1 MANMELLPS
10 RRNSE
15 TIKFNDFPLI
25 FSEDTHSLP
34 QFIASTAKVKDSLI
48 NQGAEILG
56 NVTSSV
62 ISNEVRILEGATVIN
77 SVIMPGVEIGKNAY
91 VNNAIIGPL
100 TVIKDNEVINKD
112 SDKIVLI
119 DYERSLS

>member
-15 TIKFNDFPLI
+15 TINFSDFPLI

>member
-1 MANMELLPS
+1 MELLPS
-10 RRNSE
+10 RRNNE
-15 TIKFNDFPLI
+15 TIKFSDFPLI

-34 QFIASTAKVKDSLI
+34 QFIASTGKVKDSLI

>member
-1 MANMELLPS
+1 
-10 RRNSE
+10 
-15 TIKFNDFPLI
+15 
-25 FSEDTHSLP
+25 
-34 QFIASTAKVKDSLI
+34 
-48 NQGAEILG
+48 
-56 NVTSSV
+56 
-62 ISNEVRILEGATVIN
+62 
-77 SVIMPGVEIGKNAY
+77 MPGVEIGKNAY